1 METFIASRDGKDLKE
16 LASAITSLLKRKKIK
31 DQIKSLYHN
40 FKPIK
45 GLRGRDLEIW
55 IGMAVLAK
63 IIDSES
69 PNLKLFDRVAK
80 TAISAT
86 EKRDEETFF
95 LDWNS
100 QFLIAI
106 ANYIKANQHDSNTF
120 IQAELITNHV
130 TEEVKPLFRIRTEG
144 LGKILDRESILIER
158 RVRWFK
164 DEKGNPVHKTG
175 WRIDVDR
182 LRRKVSKFQKYIQ
195 SEEEFKKDESEQI
208 VRDIQKDDW
217 GKLGDEGR
225 RDRLAE
231 VGKPR
236 NWKD

>member
-45 GLRGRDLEIW
+45 GLNGRDLEIW

-63 IIDSES
+63 IIDAEA
-69 PNLKLFDRVAK
+69 PNLKLFDQILNI
-80 TAISAT
+80 AISAT

-106 ANYIKANQHDSNTF
+106 ANYVKDHNHDSDTF
-120 IQAELITNHV
+120 IQADLITNHV
-130 TEEVKPLFRIRTEG
+130 SDEVKPPFRIRTETI
-144 LGKILDRESILIER
+144 GKLLDRESILIER

-164 DEKGNPVHKTG
+164 DKDGNQVHKTG
-175 WRIDVDR
+175 WRLEVER
-182 LRRKVSKFQKYIQ
+182 LRKKVLKFQKYIEPKEDSPNNQ
-195 SEEEFKKDESEQI
+195 PFSISNLAGIFDDEKFKK
-208 VRDIQKDDW
+208 
-217 GKLGDEGR
+217 
-225 RDRLAE
+225 
-231 VGKPR
+231 
-236 NWKD
+236 

>member
-16 LASAITSLLKRKKIK
+16 LASAIASLLKRKKIK
-31 DQIKSLYHN
+31 EQIKSLYHN
-40 FKPIK
+40 FKPVN
-45 GLRGRDLEIW
+45 GLKGRDLEIW
-55 IGMAVLAK
+55 VGMLVLSQL
-63 IIDSES
+63 IDSEP
-69 PNLKLFDRVAK
+69 PNLNLFDRVLNI
-80 TAISAT
+80 AISAT

-106 ANYIKANQHDSNTF
+106 ANYVKDRHHDNEAF
-120 IQAELITNHV
+120 IQADLITNHV
-130 TEEVKPLFRIRTEG
+130 SEEVKPPFRIRTEG

-195 SEEEFKKDESEQI
+195 PKEDPPTNQGFCNSDLAGIFESNPPEFK
-208 VRDIQKDDW
+208 
-217 GKLGDEGR
+217 GR
-225 RDRLAE
+225 R
-231 VGKPR
+231 
-236 NWKD
+236 